1 MSRTE
6 AKAKSQKERDYY
18 EPIKK
23 KLENLLSKKTD
34 KFHLEITADKRFSN
48 KLKAEINKYGHR
60 DIIFSFLKDAAPDI
74 TGFIT
79 EESSSRVVVVE
90 IKNEEIKIDDIYQT
104 KKYAELFEAKYALL
118 ISTKE
123 IPEEIKRL
131 SNVVYKLLSGGYGYE
146 KITLVHFH
154 PDTGEFADWFE
165 KNPFE
170 K

>member
-1 MSRTE
+1 MSQAE

-34 KFHLEITADKRFSN
+34 QFHLEITADKRFSN

-60 DIIFSFLKDAAPDI
+60 DIIFPFLKDAAPDI

-90 IKNEEIKIDDIYQT
+90 IKNEYIKIDDIYQT
-104 KKYAELFEAKYALL
+104 KKYAELFAAKYALL
-118 ISTKE
+118 VSTKE

-131 SNVVYKLLSGGYGYE
+131 SRGVYQLLSGGYGYDKIILVQYDPE
-146 KITLVHFH
+146 KNDFV
-154 PDTGEFADWFE
+154 EWFE
-165 KNPFE
+165 KNPFAI
-170 K
+170 